1 MQISLSKIATVELT
15 VSNATQVVRRVAATL
30 ERGKP
35 RLLWV
40 TPTKGGIYTAIVSA
54 TDLAGNRASI
64 SGTLVVGAAQSE
76 ASEPEAREP
85 AAGMRRLARA
95 WRDLHGDERL
105 AAASSLGLLVAM
117 LLPWYGLRSVDH
129 RGAFSSHDISAF
141 GDLTF
146 VEAAIFVVALAV
158 LAMLLARVEGRDFRL
173 PGGDGAVVA
182 GAGAWACLLIVYRV
196 FARPS
201 GGGYPV
207 GIEWGVLVALL
218 AAAAMIYAGV
228 RMRARQPP
236 EPPLTRPPQRSDP
249 LERPRSPERPQPFER
264 RRSPVPVPGT
274 GVGEQRA
281 APLASAPG
289 RRPRYPPAP
298 GERLSWEDPPT
309 RRH

>member
-1 MQISLSKIATVELT
+1 MK
-15 VSNATQVVRRVAATL
+15 
-30 ERGKP
+30 
-35 RLLWV
+35 
-40 TPTKGGIYTAIVSA
+40 
-54 TDLAGNRASI
+54 
-64 SGTLVVGAAQSE
+64 
-76 ASEPEAREP
+76 
-85 AAGMRRLARA
+85 RLARA

-117 LLPWYGLRSVDH
+117 LLPWYGLRSVDR
-129 RGAFSSHDISAF
+129 RGAFSSYDISAF

-158 LAMLLARVEGRDFRL
+158 LGMLFARVEGRDFRL

-218 AAAAMIYAGV
+218 AAAAMIYAGL
-228 RMRARQPP
+228 RMRGHQPP
-236 EPPLTRPPQRSDP
+236 EPPLTRPPERPDP
-249 LERPRSPERPQPFER
+249 FERPHSSERAQPLQRPRSPVPA
-264 RRSPVPVPGT
+264 RSE
-274 GVGEQRA
+274 GEQRRE
-281 APLASAPG
+281 PLASAPA

-298 GERLSWEDPPT
+298 GEELSWEDAPT
-309 RRH
+309 RLH